1 METNWTKLIERY
13 LNNELSAEGK
23 IAFEKELAINAELRA
38 EVELQQLTQTII
50 ARTATR
56 EMVNSAKKSYFLK
69 KYFTGGVIALLV
81 ISVAII
87 AAMYLMKTTADT
99 DTKDTQTEKEIFQT
113 QTTFTD
119 EEFAHLDT
127 ISMVTNQKEKVY
139 IPFIEQL
146 EQQKKFHNIPSN
158 YFKFTGESDAFLTSE
173 GTLLSVTKNSFTLN
187 GNAYSGP
194 AVIQFQEAITAA
206 HMAKAGLSTRADDK
220 LLETQGMFSLQA
232 FTPDGQLLTLS
243 DKGVYVQVPVDEYKQ
258 GMKLF
263 DGVMLPNG
271 DVNWVNPV
279 ELERLPQARKMADLD
294 FYPGGYAAK
303 LHELKWK
310 KQKAQRDSLYLSF
323 EFDNNSSYNVS
334 ETMVTSEPL
343 DRKKARTS
351 SNDNVNKLPI
361 KISNK
366 EKTIKSSNYP
376 YNNIKLD
383 CKLEYLGNN
392 EAFVVVTAKLKPN
405 WYLLKNMDINYPF
418 KTIEIKLQSGIRTI
432 GNLIDENSTL
442 PYYDEPFFQAIA
454 DVAVFKQ
461 KISFEQ
467 SNKNLDIICNYSIGN
482 KTEIYPY
489 DQITFNLPISQ
500 KLNNESKFLPPSNV
514 LAIWKPAFEG
524 TNLATVEFEERM
536 QAIHETCDKRLLEL
550 YVNNLNEPLW
560 KLDERAVKMGYPQF
574 QKFADQRVGK
584 LVVSDEHQQNMQQF
598 YEQTRTEIQQMGRSQ
613 FQDKLNKQREWD
625 QKFQAAQTQDVIRK
639 GIRESQNLKEEF
651 EFNMD
656 DVYKQLGKKRPKVG
670 FTMSRG
676 SAVKNIDRYVM
687 DATIARQSTTIT
699 DPDTKKTAQI
709 VYNEFSIEVHNA
721 KQYDKLYIYLFS
733 QEMTSFQRLDM
744 MNRKLKYNL
753 NAKMNYKAAV
763 IGINKDQ
770 TAIYEIQ
777 NIKTQNGKSIELKA
791 VTDKEFTSIIQRLN
805 NERRA
810 DVVKI
815 DDELNWLFTLQ
826 KNYVELDHRKKDA
839 EFRNQLRP
847 IVFKCWVEL
856 KVNDNT
862 LN

>member
-1 METNWTKLIERY
+1 MEKGWTKLIDRY
-13 LNNELSAEGK
+13 LNNELSEEGK
-23 IAFEKELAINAELRA
+23 RAFEQELATNADLKAEL
-38 EVELQQLTQTII
+38 EMQQLTQTII
-50 ARTATR
+50 TRTATR
-56 EMVNSAKKSYFLK
+56 EIVNSVRKSYYVK
-69 KYFTGGVIALLV
+69 KYITCGVITLLLC
-81 ISVAII
+81 SAAAITAI
-87 AAMYLMKTTADT
+87 YLTKSSTTSEA
-99 DTKDTQTEKEIFQT
+99 KNEQLNKEVFQT
-113 QTTFTD
+113 KTSFTQK
-119 EEFAHLDT
+119 EFAQLDT
-127 ISMVTNQKEKVY
+127 ISMETIQQKKVY
-139 IPFIEQL
+139 IPFIERL
-146 EQQKKFHNIPSN
+146 EQQKKFDNIPSN
-158 YFKFTGESDAFLTSE
+158 YFKFTGEADAFLTSE

-279 ELERLPQARKMADLD
+279 ELERLPQARKMTELN
-294 FYPGGYAAK
+294 FYPRGYDAK
-303 LHELKWK
+303 LDELKWK
-310 KQKAQRDSLYLSF
+310 KEKKQRDSLYLSF
-323 EFDNNSSYNVS
+323 EFDNSSSYNVS
-334 ETMVTSEPL
+334 DS
-343 DRKKARTS
+343 
-351 SNDNVNKLPI
+351 LPI
-361 KISNK
+361 KVTTSNNPDGNKLFNQNCATCHHPTK
-366 EKTIKSSNYP
+366 EGTGP
-376 YNNIKLD
+376 
-383 CKLEYLGNN
+383 
-392 EAFVVVTAKLKPN
+392 A
-405 WYLLKNMDINYPF
+405 LKNVRLVWANNSNDEGMIYQWVKNWEKAARKNNYAKEVAKKRPTVMDKFPQLTNEEIDAIFDYVDSYKEPKSKKIN
-418 KTIEIKLQSGIRTI
+418 
-432 GNLIDENSTL
+432 ENS
-442 PYYDEPFFQAIA
+442 I
-454 DVAVFKQ
+454 
-461 KISFEQ
+461 
-467 SNKNLDIICNYSIGN
+467 
-482 KTEIYPY
+482 
-489 DQITFNLPISQ
+489 
-500 KLNNESKFLPPSNV
+500 PPSNV

-536 QAIHETCDKRLLEL
+536 KAIHETCDKKLLEL

-584 LVVSDEHQQNMQQF
+584 LVVSDEHQKNLQQF
-598 YEQTRTEIQQMGRSQ
+598 YEQTRAEIQRMGRER

-639 GIRESQNLKEEF
+639 GIRESQNLNEEF
-651 EFNMD
+651 EFNLD

-676 SAVKNIDRYVM
+676 SAVKNIDRYLM

-699 DPDTKKTAQI
+699 DPETKKTAHI
-709 VYNEFSIEVHNA
+709 VYNEFSIEVNNA
-721 KQYDKLYIYLFS
+721 NQYDKLYIYLFS
-733 QEMTSFQRLDM
+733 QEMNSFQRLDIA
-744 MNRKLKYNL
+744 NGKLNYNL

-810 DVVKI
+810 DVMKI

-847 IVFKCWVEL
+847 IIFPCAVLESNFEIDNFK
-856 KVNDNT
+856 
-862 LN
+862 